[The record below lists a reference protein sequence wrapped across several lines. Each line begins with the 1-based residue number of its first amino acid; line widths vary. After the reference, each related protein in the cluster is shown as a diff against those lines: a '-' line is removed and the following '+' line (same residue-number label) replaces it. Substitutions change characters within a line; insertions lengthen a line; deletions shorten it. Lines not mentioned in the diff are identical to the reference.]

1 MSRVKENVKA
11 INDMNEN
18 LKNVGPEGF
27 LGLMIHKPELVSS
40 IMASS
45 QCDIIVDISK
55 SLAVIADDIH
65 YFREKD
71 EAKGWSLGIHG
82 TEQICGF
89 CDKAEYTTMDID
101 EAIYHC
107 LENDTNV
114 AFTCPGCDKFIDVRK
129 SKKLCEEKKHPFLW
143 DVESRLK
150 ASGITSEEWETW
162 VELRDKYLYA
172 YGDKEIKE

>member
-1 MSRVKENVKA
+1 MSRVEENAKA
-11 INDMNEN
+11 INDMNAN

-107 LENDTNV
+107 SENDTNV
-114 AFTCPGCDKFIDVRK
+114 AFTCPGCDKFIDVRHK
-129 SKKLCEEKKHPFLW
+129 KQCEKWANGLASTSILPPGEMSKF
-143 DVESRLK
+143 V
-150 ASGITSEEWETW
+150 
-162 VELRDKYLYA
+162 
-172 YGDKEIKE
+172 KEPKE